1 MRKDRPWTSVTD
13 SGAATGGIVPWR
25 GHGALASVTSGSA
38 TASWSQP
45 GLGLGMILGMVP
57 NRIRIGRGVGAVIVL
72 GLLAAGCGSGGSPA
86 TGTSAGA
93 TTASATKVHIVV
105 TTPVLADFARNV
117 GGDGVDV
124 YSVLKPNVDPHDY
137 EPTPADLEAIAD
149 ADVVVKNGVGL
160 EKWFED
166 TIASAEPKGAVVD
179 ASTGVTLRHGDGGEA
194 DPHIWQDPRNAEVMV
209 ANVAHALEAAA
220 PSQAADFEQ
229 RAAAYTAKLVT
240 LDADVAT
247 QLATLS
253 NKKLVTNHDAF
264 GYYVDHYGLDFVGS
278 VVPSFDSQAELSQ
291 QDINDLVAAVKAQG
305 VKAIFSESSLPP
317 KTAEAIGKEA
327 GVKVVEGDGALYGD
341 SLGPDGSGAATYIDM
356 VEHNTK
362 VIVDNLR

>member
-1 MRKDRPWTSVTD
+1 
-13 SGAATGGIVPWR
+13 
-25 GHGALASVTSGSA
+25 
-38 TASWSQP
+38 
-45 GLGLGMILGMVP
+45 MVP
-57 NRIRIGRGVGAVIVL
+57 NRIRRGFAGGLVAVAF
-72 GLLAAGCGSGGSPA
+72 LAAGCGRGGAHA

-93 TTASATKVHIVV
+93 GATTAASATVHVV
-105 TTPVLADFARNV
+105 ATTPILADFAANV
-117 GGDGVDV
+117 GGDKVDV
-124 YSVLKPNVDPHDY
+124 YPVLKPNVDPHDY

-166 TIASAEPKGAVVD
+166 TIKSAEPRGTIVD
-179 ASTGVTLRHGDGGEA
+179 ASTGVTLLQGDGGET

-209 ANVAHALEAAA
+209 ANVARALEAAA
-220 PSQAADFEQ
+220 PGLAAGFEQ
-229 RAAAYTAKLVT
+229 RAAAYTAKLEA
-240 LDADVAT
+240 LDTDVAA
-247 QLATLS
+247 QLGTLT

-264 GYYVDHYGLDFVGS
+264 GYYVARYGLDFVGA

-291 QDINDLVAAVKAQG
+291 QDINHLVAAVKAQG

-317 KTAEAIGKEA
+317 KAAEAIAKEA